1 MLQDSTLDR
10 NTDLSYGAKTPVEYE
25 QNFKI
30 AEKELKKLQS
40 INLDFSHQIKD
51 LQDELDS
58 EKERSNRLIKSND
71 KLEKSKTKMKEID
84 F

>member
-30 AEKELKKLQS
+30 AEKELKKL
-40 INLDFSHQIKD
+40 
-51 LQDELDS
+51 
-58 EKERSNRLIKSND
+58 
-71 KLEKSKTKMKEID
+71 
-84 F
+84 